1 MKYFIGIFIVIYGK
15 IAIEMSSKGLK
26 DLPVYKKAV
35 ELQSMSRAIAI
46 CAAGKEEI
54 LNLYKAS
61 SLRGQV
67 AGSLL
72 TDTALIRKQ
81 IALAAGTSSLSI
93 RQNSLQFVS
102 IMIRNLGSYC
112 KGLEMDGMREREY
125 LELLRQ
131 ELQSFRKSF
140 RQWRKSL
147 GN

>member
-1 MKYFIGIFIVIYGK
+1 MKFFIRIFIVIYGK

-140 RQWRKSL
+140 KQWRKSL

>member
-1 MKYFIGIFIVIYGK
+1 
-15 IAIEMSSKGLK
+15 MSAKGLK
-26 DLPVYKKAV
+26 DLPVYRKAV
-35 ELQSMSRAIAI
+35 ELQTMSRAIAL
-46 CAAGKEEI
+46 CVGKREEI
-54 LNLYKAS
+54 MNLCKVK
-61 SLRGQV
+61 SLRGEV

-72 TDTALIRKQ
+72 TDAALIRKQ

-102 IMIRNLGSYC
+102 IMIRNLSSYC

-131 ELQSFRKSF
+131 ELSSFRKSF
-140 RQWRKSL
+140 KHWRKSL